1 MNKASPID
9 MRKMLDVVDV
19 LKRAGIMFVPVPIL
33 NDEDKAKYLEL
44 MNDQFEKAV
53 TLTDGCD
60 S

>member
-19 LKRAGIMFVPVPIL
+19 LKRAGIMFVPIPVL

-44 MNDQFEKAV
+44 MNDQLEKAV
-53 TLTDGCD
+53 TLAGSDEP
-60 S
+60 